1 MVFLREI
8 VRITEPGA
16 TNGVPYRA
24 NRGNVAQAW
33 CIIHNLD
40 SWLCLPR
47 QQGKT
52 MSALALLLWIYTYGT
67 SKSTFIFINK
77 DGDNAKVNLSRIG
90 DMIEALPEYLRFQSI
105 MDEDGKITKAKK
117 NATTYGHPVT
127 GNQIITKPKATS
139 YEAALSIGRGL
150 TAPILH
156 FDEPEFTAFI
166 DVIVKNSVSTFATA
180 HDRSLK
186 NGAISSR
193 IFTCTPE

>member
-1 MVFLREI
+1 MEHQNQHSSSSIR
-8 VRITEPGA
+8 
-16 TNGVPYRA
+16 
-24 NRGNVAQAW
+24 
-33 CIIHNLD
+33 
-40 SWLCLPR
+40 
-47 QQGKT
+47 
-52 MSALALLLWIYTYGT
+52 
-67 SKSTFIFINK
+67 

-186 NGAISSR
+186 NVCNFIKNIYVHALNK
-193 IFTCTPE
+193 T